1 MGICAHS
8 VAVAEM
14 SGKLSEFIERVKKV
28 KKTPMLSKFAE
39 ATMPKGRGKK
49 GGGVSRKHKAPS
61 MIETR
66 VQNPSMT
73 CNESSQDMTQSDVFQ
88 ISPTHG
94 SYGFQLENTA
104 NIHFPFYFNSPM
116 YSMHYPHMSGFTTPP
131 ITAPFTLC
139 KISGNISVCS
149 GCRNKY
155 SKNPKPPDDACIK
168 HQEWH
173 EYTPPG

>member
-1 MGICAHS
+1 
-8 VAVAEM
+8 
-14 SGKLSEFIERVKKV
+14 
-28 KKTPMLSKFAE
+28 MLSKFAE
-39 ATMPKGRGKK
+39 ATMLKGRGKK
-49 GGGVSRKHKAPS
+49 GGGVSRKQKTPS

-66 VQNPSMT
+66 VQNSSMT
-73 CNESSQDMTQSDVFQ
+73 CKDMTQSDVFQ

-94 SYGFQLENTA
+94 SYGFQLGNTA
-104 NIHFPFYFNSPM
+104 NIHSPFYFNSPM
-116 YSMHYPHMSGFTTPP
+116 YSMHYPHMSGFTTLP

-155 SKNPKPPDDACIK
+155 SKNPKPPDDVCIK

-173 EYTPPG
+173 EYTLPG